1 MRATTLVKFD
11 ATHQVKYNPPLTRAV
26 HFTAKQF
33 HNNRRLLFH
42 SPQGEFHR
50 KKVFVKMTKTFFLM
64 EQGCLRMNTPLKLRF
79 RFQMPFL
86 YHPAGHVPVHFK
98 NNRVQ
103 LLQWLL
109 PLYSM
114 RKQSVYDFDK

>member
-11 ATHQVKYNPPLTRAV
+11 ATHQVKYNPPLMRAV

-50 KKVFVKMTKTFFLM
+50 KKVFVKMTKTFFLVEM
-64 EQGCLRMNTPLKLRF
+64 AGIEPASENRLPGLSTSVAALLTFPPRTAEQQALRISSL
-79 RFQMPFL
+79 
-86 YHPAGHVPVHFK
+86 
-98 NNRVQ
+98 
-103 LLQWLL
+103 
-109 PLYSM
+109 
-114 RKQSVYDFDK
+114 